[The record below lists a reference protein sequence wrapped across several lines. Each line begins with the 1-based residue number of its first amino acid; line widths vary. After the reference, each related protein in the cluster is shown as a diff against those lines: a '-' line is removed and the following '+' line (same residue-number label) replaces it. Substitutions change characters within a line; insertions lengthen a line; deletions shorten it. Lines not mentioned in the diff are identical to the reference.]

1 MLDFSICIFAS
12 DQFGLYPTTIHNMD
26 IINERRCTKDSC
38 IALYRAIS
46 KGNLARVK
54 ELLSSGYDIECKSVD
69 HEPALIQA
77 IQKERLDIIHTLLEH
92 NANIDCSFYFD
103 VWSTSL
109 IYAMEARVKPIFAQ
123 TLIAAGADVKVCDT
137 IGDALDS
144 YIWSHLAPWNR
155 WSKEETLLTIR
166 MLLCA
171 GLRVN
176 ANHLKN
182 LSCGGEV
189 QELLVHHQQNPMTLM
204 QCSRV
209 AVRDRLRSHTGGRT
223 ILPKI
228 QMLEIPE
235 ILKMYLSMKLV

>member
-1 MLDFSICIFAS
+1 MFRTSAFAS
-12 DQFGLYPTTIHNMD
+12 LLHTSLVKQTAIYNMD
-26 IINERRCTKDSC
+26 IIKERRCTKDSC
-38 IALYRAIS
+38 ITLYRAIS
-46 KGNLARVK
+46 KGDLAKVR
-54 ELLSSGYDIECKSVD
+54 ELLSSSCDIECKSFD

-77 IQKERLDIIHTLLEH
+77 ITRERLDITHTLLEH

-109 IYAMEARVKPIFAQ
+109 IHAMEAWFKPIFAQ
-123 TLIAAGADVKVCDT
+123 TLIAAGADVNASDT

-144 YIWSHLAPWNR
+144 YIWAHLAPWNR
-155 WSKEETLLTIR
+155 WTKEETLLTIR

-171 GLRVN
+171 GLKVN

-189 QELLVHHQQNPMTLM
+189 QELLVHHRHNPMTLM

-209 AVRDRLRSHTGGRT
+209 AVRDSLRSHTRGRT
-223 ILPKI
+223 ILPNI
-228 QMLEIPE
+228 QILELPE